1 MIYLVYTFFNY
12 HSLQHSTRNDKFVVL
27 WLKKDC
33 NLLFEVFLVLVRDVV
48 VYSLLNL
55 KLIILYWFSDTRQ
68 DEDEQ
73 SGSRGD
79 RITTTS
85 LIKFRPTSADN
96 DITWACE
103 AEHPAL
109 LNPPLRTA
117 VLLSV
122 QRKLVINLFSWNKIP
137 LCNIIYYS
145 KSIIHTLGYLM

>member
-1 MIYLVYTFFNY
+1 MLSNVS
-12 HSLQHSTRNDKFVVL
+12 H
-27 WLKKDC
+27 
-33 NLLFEVFLVLVRDVV
+33 LL
-48 VYSLLNL
+48 
-55 KLIILYWFSDTRQ
+55 SDTRQ

-85 LIKFRPTSADN
+85 LIKFRPTSADD

-122 QRKLVINLFSWNKIP
+122 QRKFIYIYAINSYNNNNKYKN
-137 LCNIIYYS
+137 NIHFMYVQYI
-145 KSIIHTLGYLM
+145 

>member
-1 MIYLVYTFFNY
+1 MYTLCKLQQLQITIE
-12 HSLQHSTRNDKFVVL
+12 HSFQFHSEKT
-27 WLKKDC
+27 
-33 NLLFEVFLVLVRDVV
+33 
-48 VYSLLNL
+48 VYSQQ
-55 KLIILYWFSDTRQ
+55 IWYFILPIFTDYFIVHRRYTKTIFFTISDTRQ

-85 LIKFRPTSADN
+85 LIKFRPTSADD

-103 AEHPAL
+103 AEPPAL

-122 QRKLVINLFSWNKIP
+122 QRKYLINLHFVNADRFIP
-137 LCNIIYYS
+137 
-145 KSIIHTLGYLM
+145 

>member
-1 MIYLVYTFFNY
+1 MINVSHL
-12 HSLQHSTRNDKFVVL
+12 
-27 WLKKDC
+27 
-33 NLLFEVFLVLVRDVV
+33 
-48 VYSLLNL
+48 
-55 KLIILYWFSDTRQ
+55 FSDTRQ

-85 LIKFRPTSADN
+85 LIKFRPTSADD

-122 QRKLVINLFSWNKIP
+122 QRKFIYIEIISFYIDDNKYKNNVCIFYVCVIYINVNEPPFDDSDTTTQKEH
-137 LCNIIYYS
+137 C
-145 KSIIHTLGYLM
+145 

>member
-1 MIYLVYTFFNY
+1 MINVSHL
-12 HSLQHSTRNDKFVVL
+12 
-27 WLKKDC
+27 
-33 NLLFEVFLVLVRDVV
+33 
-48 VYSLLNL
+48 
-55 KLIILYWFSDTRQ
+55 FSDTRQ

-85 LIKFRPTSADN
+85 LIKFRPTSADD

-122 QRKLVINLFSWNKIP
+122 QRKFFYIEVIRFYYNDNK
-137 LCNIIYYS
+137 
-145 KSIIHTLGYLM
+145 

>member
-1 MIYLVYTFFNY
+1 MSSNVS
-12 HSLQHSTRNDKFVVL
+12 H
-27 WLKKDC
+27 
-33 NLLFEVFLVLVRDVV
+33 LL
-48 VYSLLNL
+48 
-55 KLIILYWFSDTRQ
+55 SDTRQ

-85 LIKFRPTSADN
+85 LIKFRPTSADD

-122 QRKLVINLFSWNKIP
+122 QRKFIYIEVISFIIIRTSAKIIFHI
-137 LCNIIYYS
+137 CIIYINC
-145 KSIIHTLGYLM
+145 KRTTL

>member
-1 MIYLVYTFFNY
+1 M
-12 HSLQHSTRNDKFVVL
+12 
-27 WLKKDC
+27 
-33 NLLFEVFLVLVRDVV
+33 FL
-48 VYSLLNL
+48 
-55 KLIILYWFSDTRQ
+55 DTRQ

-85 LIKFRPTSADN
+85 LIKFRPTSADD

-122 QRKLVINLFSWNKIP
+122 QREYLITIKLILTAFDF
-137 LCNIIYYS
+137 
-145 KSIIHTLGYLM
+145 

>member
-1 MIYLVYTFFNY
+1 MHILFNTF
-12 HSLQHSTRNDKFVVL
+12 
-27 WLKKDC
+27 
-33 NLLFEVFLVLVRDVV
+33 LFL
-48 VYSLLNL
+48 
-55 KLIILYWFSDTRQ
+55 DTRQ

-85 LIKFRPTSADN
+85 LIKFRPTSADD

-122 QRKLVINLFSWNKIP
+122 QREYLDIRTNTFEFHLNH
-137 LCNIIYYS
+137 NGYS
-145 KSIIHTLGYLM
+145 LPK

>member
-1 MIYLVYTFFNY
+1 M
-12 HSLQHSTRNDKFVVL
+12 
-27 WLKKDC
+27 
-33 NLLFEVFLVLVRDVV
+33 FL
-48 VYSLLNL
+48 
-55 KLIILYWFSDTRQ
+55 DTRQ

-85 LIKFRPTSADN
+85 LIKFRPTSADD

-122 QRKLVINLFSWNKIP
+122 QREYSNPIKLILIAFNFIFNSN
-137 LCNIIYYS
+137 YS
-145 KSIIHTLGYLM
+145 PKYKEAIGTD

>member
-1 MIYLVYTFFNY
+1 MLSNVS
-12 HSLQHSTRNDKFVVL
+12 H
-27 WLKKDC
+27 
-33 NLLFEVFLVLVRDVV
+33 LL
-48 VYSLLNL
+48 
-55 KLIILYWFSDTRQ
+55 SDTRQ

-85 LIKFRPTSADN
+85 LIKFRPTSADD

-122 QRKLVINLFSWNKIP
+122 QRKFIYIYAINSYNNNNKYKNKYNDMFIYI
-137 LCNIIYYS
+137 LYMYNIH
-145 KSIIHTLGYLM
+145 KCKRTTL

>member
-1 MIYLVYTFFNY
+1 M
-12 HSLQHSTRNDKFVVL
+12 
-27 WLKKDC
+27 
-33 NLLFEVFLVLVRDVV
+33 FL
-48 VYSLLNL
+48 
-55 KLIILYWFSDTRQ
+55 DTRQ

-85 LIKFRPTSADN
+85 LIKFRPTSADD

-122 QRKLVINLFSWNKIP
+122 QREYLITIKLILTAFD
-137 LCNIIYYS
+137 
-145 KSIIHTLGYLM
+145 LMSLQLI

>member
-1 MIYLVYTFFNY
+1 MINVF
-12 HSLQHSTRNDKFVVL
+12 H
-27 WLKKDC
+27 
-33 NLLFEVFLVLVRDVV
+33 LLL
-48 VYSLLNL
+48 
-55 KLIILYWFSDTRQ
+55 DTRQ

-85 LIKFRPTSADN
+85 VIKFRPTSADD

-122 QRKLVINLFSWNKIP
+122 QRKFFYIEVIRFIIMTTSTKIMFYV
-137 LCNIIYYS
+137 CIIYMNVNEPPFDDS
-145 KSIIHTLGYLM
+145 DTTTQK